1 MADKLSNNNTD
12 AENLGKMTS
21 KLYQF
26 VLHAIEKETGKP
38 FSGQVKGSRFAHNQL
53 STIKWFFH
61 IRGSNLEPTLG

>member
-53 STIKWFFH
+53 SSTK
-61 IRGSNLEPTLG
+61 

>member
-26 VLHAIEKETGKP
+26 VLHAIEKETGEP
-38 FSGQVKGSRFAHNQL
+38 FSDQV
-53 STIKWFFH
+53 
-61 IRGSNLEPTLG
+61 

>member
-12 AENLGKMTS
+12 AENLGIMTS

-38 FSGQVKGSRFAHNQL
+38 FSDQVKGSRFALYQL
-53 STIKWFFH
+53 STTKWIFH
-61 IRGSNLEPTLG
+61 IRADRLG